1 MLFDSLLREFM
12 MQFAFIEVVKKKK
25 KKDMSIKKVFEST
38 SLDKIE

>member
-25 KKDMSIKKVFEST
+25 KDMSIKKVFEST

>member
-25 KKDMSIKKVFEST
+25 DMSIKKVFEST

>member
-12 MQFAFIEVVKKKK
+12 MQFAFIVVVKKKK
-25 KKDMSIKKVFEST
+25 KKDVSIKKVFEST